1 MDRGV
6 PVDSSG
12 EVTETA
18 DIDQPYV
25 GGAELAG
32 LLTQSDR
39 ARNCAPT
46 QWLRYVLA
54 RRETRD
60 DTCSIVAL
68 RDAFKASGGN
78 LRELMVSLTQT
89 DAFLNYRKPD

>member
-1 MDRGV
+1 M
-6 PVDSSG
+6 
-12 EVTETA
+12 
-18 DIDQPYV
+18 
-25 GGAELAG
+25 
-32 LLTQSDR
+32 
-39 ARNCAPT
+39 
-46 QWLRYVLA
+46 A

-68 RDAFKASGGN
+68 RDAFKTSGGN